1 MPTMPSLE
9 EQEEARQ
16 ILGVR
21 AGANKREIR
30 SAYLRLMMRYHTDK
44 GGNKTQAQ
52 RLNEAFALLK
62 NLAPPPPGPAEERV
76 PPACPPAGPGERG
89 QARSEARYEE
99 DDSGPENDIRLC
111 AL

>member
-1 MPTMPSLE
+1 MDALLEPEALLAGGE
-9 EQEEARQ
+9 EQEA
-16 ILGVR
+16 
-21 AGANKREIR
+21 
-30 SAYLRLMMRYHTDK
+30 
-44 GGNKTQAQ
+44 
-52 RLNEAFALLK
+52 
-62 NLAPPPPGPAEERV
+62 GPAEERV